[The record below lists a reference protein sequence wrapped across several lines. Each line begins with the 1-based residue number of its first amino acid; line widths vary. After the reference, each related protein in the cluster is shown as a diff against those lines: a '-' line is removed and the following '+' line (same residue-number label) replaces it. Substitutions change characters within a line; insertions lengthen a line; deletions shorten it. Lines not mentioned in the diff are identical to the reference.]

1 MSTTDDAGDP
11 DGLSEM
17 ALMVRSFQL
26 SKMLQVA
33 AALQLADRIEDG
45 PRSVVALARECGA
58 RPDML
63 LRLFRALAAFD
74 VFSVDE
80 AGQVAQTS
88 RSAWLRET
96 AVPTLYHVTR
106 HWGSAHMWGSWSNL
120 EHTVRTGECAFDAV
134 YGVPLFEYLL
144 AHPDD
149 FELLNLFMQHSPDD
163 RHGAVTAAYDF
174 SDAVV
179 VDVGGGNGAL
189 LAAILHTY
197 TMARGVLL
205 DHDTVVADAH
215 RVLDGADVATRVE
228 LVAGDFFEAVP
239 SGGDIYVLSQILH
252 DWDDERCAT
261 ILSNCRT
268 AMTPDTRLLVI
279 ERLLEQDPAH
289 MVPMNY
295 LADITMMVQL
305 HGQERTPAELARLLT
320 GTGFSEARILR
331 TTSPF
336 CIVEASAV

>member
-1 MSTTDDAGDP
+1 MSTTAV
-11 DGLSEM
+11 DGGFAEM
-17 ALMVRSFQL
+17 ALLVRSFQL
-26 SKMLQVA
+26 ARMAQVA
-33 AALQLADRIEDG
+33 ASLGLADRVVDG
-45 PRSVVALARECGA
+45 PRSVTALASECDADAG
-58 RPDML
+58 ML
-63 LRLFRALAAFD
+63 LRLCRALAAFGI
-74 VFSVDE
+74 FRVDE
-80 AGQVAQTS
+80 DGQVSQTD
-88 RSAWLRET
+88 RSAWLRQD
-96 AVPTLYHVTR
+96 ALPTLYHVAR
-106 HWGSAHMWGSWSNL
+106 HWGSGHMWGSWANL
-120 EHTVRTGECAFDAV
+120 EHTIRTGECAFDAV

-163 RHGAVTAAYDF
+163 RHGAVAAAYDF

-197 TMARGVLL
+197 ASARGVLL

-215 RVLDGADVATRVE
+215 RVLDGAAVAARVE

-239 SGGDIYVLSQILH
+239 PGGDIYVLSQILH

-268 AMTPDTRLLVI
+268 AMRPSVRLLVV

-289 MVPMNY
+289 IVPMNY

-305 HGQERTPAELARLLT
+305 HGRERTPAEYARLLT
-320 GTGFSEARILR
+320 GSGFSEPRILR

-336 CIVEASAV
+336 CIVEATAV